1 MNDPGKA
8 RVQSG
13 AMPLRSLLLLPLLA
27 ACNLEAA
34 EPVWKNELTS
44 PAPGAWPAIPPCVL
58 DFQVSWNGMLDSGR
72 LRIEFAPEEVK
83 KPGLLVVR
91 SAATSTG
98 PAAALFPYQ
107 SDFWSE
113 LDPASLK
120 PKFFHAVETD
130 RRETVTTTSRH
141 FADRVEC
148 LEITRSLKKNKTTR
162 STKTFGFT
170 PVFDI
175 FSAMLHVRSQ
185 KLDVGDQIT
194 LVIHPFGN
202 PYLLRVK
209 VLGREIHRGRK
220 TIRLNV
226 GMHKIDRKTLELRP
240 YRKMKRDATLWLS
253 DDAERIPIE
262 LRAAAFIGDI
272 RATLTGFRRT

>member
-1 MNDPGKA
+1 MSKPGKA
-8 RVQSG
+8 RVRSG
-13 AMPLRSLLLLPLLA
+13 VMYPRGILLPLLA
-27 ACNLEAA
+27 ASHLAAA

-44 PAPGAWPAIPPCVL
+44 PAPGSWPAMPPCVL
-58 DFQVSWNGMLDSGR
+58 DFQVSWNGMVDSGR
-72 LRIEFAPEEVK
+72 LRIEFAPKDVEK
-83 KPGLLVVR
+83 NGFLVVR
-91 SAATSTG
+91 STATSTG

-113 LDPASLK
+113 LNPASLK

-130 RRETVTTTSRH
+130 RRETVATTTRH

-148 LEITRSLKKNKTTR
+148 LEITRSFKKDKTSR
-162 STKTFGFT
+162 SEKTFGFT

-185 KLDVGDQIT
+185 KLDPGDQIA

-220 TIRLNV
+220 TIRLSV
-226 GMHKIDRKTLELRP
+226 GMRKIDRNTLELRP
-240 YRKMKRDATLWLS
+240 YKKMKRDATLWLS
-253 DDAERIPIE
+253 DDAGRVPIE

-272 RATLTGFRRT
+272 RATLTGFRKI